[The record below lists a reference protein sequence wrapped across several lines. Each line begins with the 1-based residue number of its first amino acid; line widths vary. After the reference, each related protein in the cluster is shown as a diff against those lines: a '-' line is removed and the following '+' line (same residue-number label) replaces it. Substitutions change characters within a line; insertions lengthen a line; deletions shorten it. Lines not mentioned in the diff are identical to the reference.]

1 MVKSP
6 KRTRTESAEDWM
18 QVLDD
23 FLDNHHDDT
32 NLENEPNST
41 NGETHH
47 DHDKSIIPDKNFDMK
62 GAQEEDSK
70 QKACAKSSDKLG
82 GFDDEGSI
90 TDEQKKILRSERK
103 RHREKQR
110 RNDVNSHF
118 TRLSELLKRIEE
130 DSNLDSDVSDDEDET
145 QVKKKKAGGF
155 SAAAI
160 NTPANRAALIARSV
174 EILDRLNQV
183 NKSLR
188 SCVKDTRR
196 QMKKMQALDDKRQVA
211 AMEMK
216 QQYTN
221 NANSMM
227 NGQFGGMM
235 MMMPNMNMTQASSN
249 GQPQQPMMMMVPMM
263 MPNQMIQNGQMMN
276 GPHQNLNLTG
286 NQNQEYIAQGR
297 INDGSNII
305 NSTTEHTPGGQMAS
319 FQNTMQHNFMGMFHP
334 MPVPPMM
341 NGGMTVNQTQ
351 ASMHV
356 PSNQMLDTNRQS
368 HHSSENLMYQGS
380 DDNSSYGGNL
390 AHCA

>member
-6 KRTRTESAEDWM
+6 KRKRTESAEDWM

-32 NLENEPNST
+32 NLEHEPNGM
-41 NGETHH
+41 NGKTHH
-47 DHDKSIIPDKNFDMK
+47 DHDKSILPDKHFAMK
-62 GAQEEDSK
+62 GAPEEDSK
-70 QKACAKSSDKLG
+70 QEACAKSSDKIG
-82 GFDDEGSI
+82 GLDDEGSI
-90 TDEQKKILRSERK
+90 TDEQKKLLRSERK

-196 QMKKMQALDDKRQVA
+196 QMRKMQSLDDNRQVA

-235 MMMPNMNMTQASSN
+235 MMMPNMNMTQTSSN
-249 GQPQQPMMMMVPMM
+249 GQPQQVRSLRLLC
-263 MPNQMIQNGQMMN
+263 I
-276 GPHQNLNLTG
+276 
-286 NQNQEYIAQGR
+286 
-297 INDGSNII
+297 
-305 NSTTEHTPGGQMAS
+305 
-319 FQNTMQHNFMGMFHP
+319 F
-334 MPVPPMM
+334 
-341 NGGMTVNQTQ
+341 
-351 ASMHV
+351 
-356 PSNQMLDTNRQS
+356 
-368 HHSSENLMYQGS
+368 
-380 DDNSSYGGNL
+380 SYVS
-390 AHCA
+390 